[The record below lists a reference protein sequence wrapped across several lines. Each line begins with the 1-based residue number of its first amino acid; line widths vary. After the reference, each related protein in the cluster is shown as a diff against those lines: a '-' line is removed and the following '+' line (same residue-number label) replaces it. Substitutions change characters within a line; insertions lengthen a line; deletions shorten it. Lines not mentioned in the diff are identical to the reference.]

1 MRFHRNPL
9 ITLAHFELHLMAPI
23 PRRICNLES
32 ATKIILIGLIKYL
45 GYMYRVDK
53 LN

>member
-1 MRFHRNPL
+1 MRSHRNPL

-32 ATKIILIGLIKYL
+32 VTKIILIGLI
-45 GYMYRVDK
+45 
-53 LN
+53 